1 MESKNP
7 LPESLAGKLKRI
19 EDLAE
24 KLVYIK
30 WSREFFVLLQRAAQE
45 VLALTQPRTDCR
57 KIAVLAER
65 LDQQIGEC
73 LAQGELPRGAERE
86 RLIAVVDA
94 LCRAMPG
101 TDTSIRTTK
110 PGAASPPAEART
122 VPLFSRWEKS
132 ERSKPA
138 AGVAPS
144 VAPLLWL
151 VGPESVRELGRKLEQ
166 RGGYQVQRP
175 TNLTE
180 TLAWLTQG
188 QPPVALLV
196 DLDYSADSHQ
206 TTLQQIA
213 NLRQVLPPDVPL
225 LFLADRG
232 DITARLDA
240 VEAGGAGY
248 FLKPVDV
255 PLLLEALDE
264 RVLKPLHQRVLIVDD
279 ALSSAR
285 EIARWLESRGIVT
298 QVLAQPLLILQ
309 ALSNFQPNLLLLS
322 LDLKETDGL
331 ALTQAV
337 HQHELFRELPLVLLS
352 AQADIGPRLAAASL
366 SGEALVGKPLN
377 PELLFTAVAKRLRQ
391 GQGLHRKFSQLSNRD
406 TVSGLYNRPYFLARL
421 ERALVATAANA
432 QPAAIMLIALDNLR
446 AVESQDV
453 AAADEVIEQAAC
465 RLKTALGPDPI
476 AARFGDAIF
485 MVLLGFTTQEA
496 LLATA
501 RAVQTSLENDPYRL
515 TSGDTQLR
523 TSIGISVASPTLREA
538 APLIQQ
544 ADLACGMARD
554 SKDKEARIY
563 IHHGRSAEQEVDHSR
578 QRRLMEEIREAVQQ
592 QRMTLLFQPIVSLRG
607 DTTERYE
614 VLLRMRNHEGWE
626 LLPET
631 VFALVKRHRIGMVL
645 DRWVIAHSIRVL
657 RERRARGHAA
667 ILFINISPTIL
678 QDEELLNWLQ
688 GGLSKTGVPA
698 ASLVFEI
705 AETTAELNKQALLPF
720 LRGLKEL
727 GCGLSLDHFSGHER
741 AQTLVQFLQVDYVKL
756 GTSFT
761 QNLLND
767 KQRQQQL
774 GVLARTLAAVGVTT
788 IVTGIED
795 AMTLP
800 ALWSC
805 GIDYVQGFFLQRPH
819 TDMSYDFENMVL

>member
-1 MESKNP
+1 MESKTP
-7 LPESLAGKLKRI
+7 PPESLAGKLKRV

-45 VLALTQPRTDCR
+45 VLTLARPRPDCR

-73 LAQGELPRGAERE
+73 LEQGELPRGEERE

-94 LCRAMPG
+94 LCRATPTADSSAG
-101 TDTSIRTTK
+101 KTAS
-110 PGAASPPAEART
+110 GASPPAEART

-132 ERSKPA
+132 ERLKLAVSEFPTE
-138 AGVAPS
+138 AP
-144 VAPLLWL
+144 PLWL
-151 VGPESVRELGRKLEQ
+151 VAPESARDLARKLEQ
-166 RGGYQVQRP
+166 RGGYQIQRP
-175 TNLTE
+175 ANLTE
-180 TLAWLTQG
+180 VHALLAQSRPL
-188 QPPVALLV
+188 VALV
-196 DLDYSADSHQ
+196 IDLDYAADSQ
-206 TTLQQIA
+206 TTLQQA
-213 NLRQVLPPDVPL
+213 ASLRQALPPDVPL
-225 LFLADRG
+225 FFLADRG

-248 FLKPVDV
+248 FLKPVDL

-264 RVLKPLHQRVLIVDD
+264 RVLKPLHHRVLVVDD
-279 ALSSAR
+279 TLPAAR

-298 QVLAQPLLILQ
+298 QVLAQPLMVLQ
-309 ALSNFQPNLLLLS
+309 ALSNFQPSLLIMS

-331 ALTQAV
+331 SLAQAV
-337 HQHELFRELPLVLLS
+337 RQHELFRELPLVLLS
-352 AQADIGPRLAAASL
+352 AQADIGARLATTRL
-366 SGEALVGKPLN
+366 SGEALLGKPLN
-377 PELLFTAVAKRLRQ
+377 PELLFAAIAKRLRQ
-391 GQGLHRKFSQLSNRD
+391 GHGLHRKLSQLSNRD
-406 TVSGLYNRPYFLARL
+406 TVSGLYNRPYFLAHL
-421 ERALVATAANA
+421 ERALIATAANA
-432 QPAAIMLIALDNLR
+432 QPVAIMLIALDNLH
-446 AVESQDV
+446 AVETQDV
-453 AAADEVIEQAAC
+453 AAADEMVEQAAR

-496 LLATA
+496 LLATG
-501 RAVQTSLENDPYRL
+501 RAVQTSLETDPYLL
-515 TSGDTQLR
+515 TSGTTQLR

-538 APLIQQ
+538 ATLIQQ
-544 ADLACGMARD
+544 ADLASGMARD
-554 SKDKEARIY
+554 SKGARIHV
-563 IHHGRSAEQEVDHSR
+563 HHGQSTDQDADHSR

-592 QRMTLLFQPIVSLRG
+592 QRMNLLFQPIVSLRG

-631 VFALVKRHRIGMVL
+631 VFALVKRHRLGMVL

-657 RERRARGHAA
+657 RERKARGHSA

-720 LRGLKEL
+720 LQGLKDL

-741 AQTLVQFLQVDYVKL
+741 AQALVQALGVDYVKL
-756 GTSFT
+756 GTGFT

-767 KQRQQQL
+767 KDRQQQL
-774 GVLARTLAAVGVTT
+774 SLLARALATVGVTT

-795 AMTLP
+795 ALTLP